1 MRVFAKPARPGFRQG
16 RDSALSIAA
25 MTLMLASVVDA
36 AEADLALKG
45 GADVIDFADPGAGAL
60 GALPIEAIGKV
71 VGAIGERRRVC
82 AALGPPPYEAEA
94 LTARA
99 GALRKAG
106 VDWVRFAAD
115 AGALDRLEPAL
126 RALAQEIGL
135 LGVLL
140 ADQAPDFGLV
150 ARMAALGFKGAFLD
164 VDKTS
169 GKRLLDCL
177 APPEVAVFS
186 ALCRR
191 HGLLS
196 CLAGSLQSPDV
207 PRLLLVEPDVLGFR
221 IALSVRGR
229 RGGPLDAG
237 RIALIRDLIPRES
250 ADAASGGASPAP
262 SGDAFDI
269 IFLRDFLT
277 AVEIGAYAHERGAK
291 QRVLFN
297 IEASVTRAAA
307 HADDMRAIFSYDVI
321 LDAIRLVTGRGHIDF
336 IETIAEDVAAIVLK
350 HPRVASV
357 RVRVEKLDL
366 VPGSVGVEIRRERP

>member
-1 MRVFAKPARPGFRQG
+1 
-16 RDSALSIAA
+16 

-36 AEADLALKG
+36 AEAELALKG

-60 GALPIEAIGKV
+60 GALSIEAIGKGV
-71 VGAIGERRRVC
+71 EAIGKRRRVST
-82 AALGPPPYEAEA
+82 ALGAPPYEAGA

-99 GALRKAG
+99 RALKKAG
-106 VDWVRFAAD
+106 VDWIRFAAD
-115 AGALDRLEPAL
+115 AGALDQLEPAL
-126 RALAQEIGL
+126 RALAQDIGL

-150 ARMAALGFKGAFLD
+150 ARMAGIGFKGAFLD

-177 APPEVAVFS
+177 APHEIAAFS

-196 CLAGSLQSPDV
+196 CLAGSLQPPDV
-207 PRLLLVEPDVLGFR
+207 SRLMLVEPDVLGFR
-221 IALSVRGR
+221 SALSARGR

-237 RIALIRDLIPRES
+237 RIALIRDLIPREA
-250 ADAASGGASPAP
+250 ADAESAP
-262 SGDAFDI
+262 QVEAPPGDAIDI

-277 AVEIGAYAHERGAK
+277 AAEIGAYAHERGAK

-297 IEASVTRAAA
+297 IEASVRRAAT

-321 LDAIRLVTGRGHIDF
+321 LDAIRLVVGRGHIDF

-366 VPGSVGVEIRRERP
+366 LPGSVGVEIRRDRP

>member
-1 MRVFAKPARPGFRQG
+1 
-16 RDSALSIAA
+16 

-36 AEADLALKG
+36 VEAGLALNG
-45 GADVIDFADPGAGAL
+45 GVDVIDFGDPGAGAL
-60 GALPIEAIGKV
+60 GALPVEAIGKGV
-71 VGAIGERRRVC
+71 EAIGKRRRIC
-82 AALGPPPYEAEA
+82 AALGPPPYKAEA
-94 LTARA
+94 LTWRAR
-99 GALRKAG
+99 ALRKAG
-106 VDWVRFAAD
+106 VDWVRFATD
-115 AGALDRLEPAL
+115 AGSLDRLEPAL
-126 RALAQEIGL
+126 RPLAQEIGF

-150 ARMAALGFKGAFLD
+150 ARMAAIGFKGAFLD

-177 APPEVAVFS
+177 TPPEVAAFS
-186 ALCRR
+186 ALCRP
-191 HGLLS
+191 HGLLC
-196 CLAGSLQSPDV
+196 CLAGSLQPPDV
-207 PRLLLVEPDVLGFR
+207 PRLMLVEPSVLGFR
-221 IALSVRGR
+221 SALTARGR
-229 RGGPLDAG
+229 RRGPLDAG

-250 ADAASGGASPAP
+250 ADAASGGVSQAP

-277 AVEIGAYAHERGAK
+277 TAEIGAYAHERGSA

-297 IEASVTRAAA
+297 IEASVGRAAA
-307 HADDMRAIFSYDVI
+307 HADDMRAIFSYDVM
-321 LDAIRLVTGRGHIDF
+321 LDAIRLVLGRGHIDF

-366 VPGSVGVEIRRERP
+366 VPGSVGVEIRRERPQAAARAPLTPISAPARPGPRRDR

>member
-1 MRVFAKPARPGFRQG
+1 
-16 RDSALSIAA
+16 

-36 AEADLALKG
+36 AEAELALKG
-45 GADVIDFADPGAGAL
+45 GADIIDFGDPGAGAL
-60 GALPIEAIGKV
+60 GALPVEAIGKGV
-71 VGAIGERRRVC
+71 EAIGQRRRVS
-82 AALGPPPYEAEA
+82 AALGPPPYDPEA
-94 LTARA
+94 LMAQAR
-99 GALRKAG
+99 ALRKAG
-106 VDWVRFAAD
+106 VDWIRFAAD
-115 AGALDRLEPAL
+115 AGSLDRLEPAL

-135 LGVLL
+135 FGVLL
-140 ADQAPDFGLV
+140 ADQSPDFGLV
-150 ARMAALGFKGAFLD
+150 GRTAAIGFKGAFLD

-169 GKRLLDCL
+169 GKRLLGAL
-177 APPEVAVFS
+177 APPEIAAFS

-191 HGLLS
+191 HGLLC
-196 CLAGSLQSPDV
+196 CLAGSLQPPDV

-221 IALSVRGR
+221 SALSARGR

-250 ADAASGGASPAP
+250 ADAASGVASPAP

-277 AVEIGAYAHERGAK
+277 TVEIGAYAHERGAK

-297 IEASVTRAAA
+297 VEASVRRAAA

>member
-1 MRVFAKPARPGFRQG
+1 
-16 RDSALSIAA
+16 

-36 AEADLALKG
+36 AEAELALKG

-60 GALPIEAIGKV
+60 GALPIEAIRNGV
-71 VGAIGERRRVC
+71 EAIGKRRRVS
-82 AALGPPPYEAEA
+82 AALGGPPYEAEA

-99 GALRKAG
+99 RALKKAG
-106 VDWVRFAAD
+106 VDWIRFAAD

-126 RALAQEIGL
+126 RALAQDIGL

-150 ARMAALGFKGAFLD
+150 ARMAAIGFKGAFLD

-169 GKRLLDCL
+169 GKRLLDAL
-177 APPEVAVFS
+177 APHEIAAFS

-191 HGLLS
+191 HGLMS
-196 CLAGSLQSPDV
+196 V
-207 PRLLLVEPDVLGFR
+207 PRRLASAARRAAPHAGRARRARLSQRAFGPRTGAADPWTPAELRSSAILFR
-221 IALSVRGR
+221 AKRRTPAVRRRSRRR
-229 RGGPLDAG
+229 RGTRSTSFSCATSLLP
-237 RIALIRDLIPRES
+237 PRS
-250 ADAASGGASPAP
+250 APMRTSGA
-262 SGDAFDI
+262 
-269 IFLRDFLT
+269 
-277 AVEIGAYAHERGAK
+277 AK

-297 IEASVTRAAA
+297 IEASVRRASA

-321 LDAIRLVTGRGHIDF
+321 LDAIRLVVGRGHIDF

-366 VPGSVGVEIRRERP
+366 VPGSVGVEIRRDRP